1 VSRRGRVAVAAVGV
15 LGLAAAIVLVA
26 GGAAGDGRDAS
37 ALVAA
42 AGNDYLLAAG
52 VAAVSLV
59 VVAVVLGLRGVG
71 GVDQAT
77 PPDPETVQ
85 DAPHPGVAFD
95 RTVQDGSWL
104 PFGGDADGRDAV
116 RERLRRAA
124 VRSVMHRDGCSRE
137 EARARVTAGSWTD
150 DAAAAAFLSDDVG
163 VSATRRL
170 LGSLSP
176 GSRFERGAKRAVD
189 ELCRRE
195 GVDGGER

>member
-1 VSRRGRVAVAAVGV
+1 MSRHGRVAVAVVGV

-26 GGAAGDGRDAS
+26 GGEPGSGPDAA

-42 AGNDYLLAAG
+42 AGNDYFLAAG
-52 VAAVSLV
+52 VAAVSLLV
-59 VVAVVLGLRGVG
+59 VVAVLGLRGVG

-77 PPDPETVQ
+77 PPNPETVQ

-95 RTVQDGSWL
+95 RTVEGESRL
-104 PFGGDADGRDAV
+104 PFRGDAEERDAV
-116 RERLRRAA
+116 RERVRRAA

-137 EARARVTAGSWTD
+137 EAQARVTAGSWTD
-150 DAAAAAFLSDDVG
+150 DAAAAAFLSDG
-163 VSATRRL
+163 VRVPATRRL
-170 LGSLSP
+170 LGTLSA